1 MTAEKKVEILR
12 QEVADL
18 RHALVLAYRHIEDL
32 QKILDGVRPH
42 QPQHQPNPSR
52 ANNPAPKK

>member
-18 RHALVLAYRHIEDL
+18 RHALALAHKHIEDL
-32 QKILDGVRPH
+32 QKILDGIRPH
-42 QPQHQPNPSR
+42 QPEPR
-52 ANNPAPKK
+52 K